1 MIMEKKV
8 VSFEIDGN
16 KFVHIQ
22 LMIAEKISK
31 LLDKVDECRA
41 KGAHSL
47 ANQLLAEIDEWSEIG
62 EQLDNIYDELFN
74 D

>member
-1 MIMEKKV
+1 MEKKV

-22 LMIAEKISK
+22 LFIADKISK
-31 LLDKVDECRA
+31 MLDNVEEYRA

-47 ANQLLAEIDEWSEIG
+47 ANQLLSEIDEWSEIG
-62 EQLDNIYDELFN
+62 EQLDNIYDELFS

>member
-1 MIMEKKV
+1 MGKKV
-8 VSFEIDGN
+8 VSFEIDAN

-22 LMIAEKISK
+22 LFIADKISK
-31 LLDKVDECRA
+31 MLDSVEEYRA

-47 ANQLLAEIDEWSEIG
+47 ANRLLAEIDEWSEIG
-62 EQLDNIYDELFN
+62 EQLDNIYDELFS